1 MASEIAIDLCDLPVV
16 KSALF
21 VTVVIRILLPPVTRS
36 PRVGT
41 KTRVRRVMEYFRSL
55 QPPQDLTLAV
65 DLD

>member
-41 KTRVRRVMEYFRSL
+41 KTRVSGRWNIFEVSSL
-55 QPPQDLTLAV
+55 HRT
-65 DLD
+65 